1 MTSED
6 KFTDCAPEQTTAPGA
21 PAAAPNVECFK
32 VGVRIPPFWPEKP
45 AIWFAQIEGQFQI
58 SGITTDATKFYYV
71 IGQLDQQYA
80 AEVED
85 IITSPPATNKYER
98 LKTELIKRLSA
109 SRERKVK
116 QLLDHEELGDR
127 KPSQFLRHLQH
138 LAGPGVPEDFL
149 RTIWTSRLPSST
161 QSIIASQA
169 KSPLEELADLADR
182 IHDVVPP
189 SPQVAAM
196 SAASTS
202 SSSML
207 DTLVQQVAALTRQV
221 EALTTA
227 QHRNSRP
234 RSRTP
239 FRSRDRSSSSRSES
253 SYKKYP
259 ICWYHAKHG
268 SQANK
273 CMKPCDY
280 NAGNAPGGR

>member
-1 MTSED
+1 MYANRDHRAQTRALRASPS
-6 KFTDCAPEQTTAPGA
+6 CAARP
-21 PAAAPNVECFK
+21 
-32 VGVRIPPFWPEKP
+32 RIRLANTRQSRFVKLRE
-45 AIWFAQIEGQFQI
+45 AH
-58 SGITTDATKFYYV
+58 ATKFYYV

-189 SPQVAAM
+189 SPQVAAI